1 METAWLGA
9 GAVVCGALLGLAAL
23 VGDEVWRRRIRRR
36 FLRQRPLLA
45 ATSFCQ
51 AVAAS
56 PGEER
61 WWVELRRALAA
72 QCFLPAEAVYPD
84 DTLDTLEAMTFD
96 GWDFFELECIL
107 EEELGM
113 PIPDSAEEHRS
124 TRDGPE
130 TVRDVGESL
139 VRTLRASI
147 PSSEGASRTGS
158 QARSM
163 RGRGTSG

>member
-1 METAWLGA
+1 MVLQ
-9 GAVVCGALLGLAAL
+9 LLAEL
-23 VGDEVWRRRIRRR
+23 VGLEVWRRRIRRH
-36 FLRQRPLLA
+36 FLRQRPLLT

-56 PGEER
+56 PEEEW
-61 WWVELRRALAA
+61 WWVEIRRAVAA
-72 QCFLPAEAVYPD
+72 ECGLPAEAVYPD

-96 GWDFFELECIL
+96 GWDFQVLVCIL

-113 PIPDSAEEHRS
+113 PIHGSAVEHQS

-130 TVRDVGESL
+130 TVRDLGESL

-147 PSSEGASRTGS
+147 PSGEGASRTGS

-163 RGRGTSG
+163 RGRGTSC